1 MEKHPNLEVGRAPI
15 SLQWRKKLIMV
26 MKCLFFLLLVC
37 HFNVFSEIS
46 AQRVARFRMENADL
60 KSCIQ
65 QIERLTGIG
74 FLYNGRELEQIKGIT
89 LDLQNV
95 EINTILSRLLEGP
108 GYTYE
113 IVNGVVAIKRAV
125 TVNNVDLPQAEK
137 RTVRGVVKDRDG
149 MPLPG
154 VSVLVKGTSSGMA
167 TNVDGRF
174 EIKVNDDPNVMLV
187 FSFIGMKSQEMKIGQ
202 ATTLNVVLEPENKAL
217 EEVVVTGYQTISKER
232 ATGSFDKVSVE
243 VLNSRPSSDLS
254 NMLQG
259 VVAGMQSTEN
269 EDGSVNFLIR
279 GTSSLYAN
287 TEPLVVV
294 DGFPIEG
301 TFSSINP
308 NDVESVTVLKDA
320 AAASIWGARSANGVI
335 VVTTKKG
342 KQGKLNVEVQGFYR
356 FNIRPD
362 LDYILAQADSKTTVD
377 YELMAVKNGWFL
389 SEFTPSPTSIAGSLP
404 ISQEYYYA
412 NKYYGMSEAEMNTN
426 LDRLRRTDNRSQLK
440 KHLMQTQALQQ
451 YNVNLSSGTE
461 KNTTYASLMY
471 EKNDEATIKR
481 GYERFMVNFNN
492 TYKFTPWLAASVAGT
507 FQRKKAETS
516 GVTVAEL
523 RNLAPY
529 ELLLEE
535 DGSYAYNVGSWNRL
549 IAEDLNL
556 QNLPYKDLSY
566 NMLREVCNRKYTTET
581 TRYRFNV
588 GLNAKIWR
596 ELVFDTKFQYEKNV
610 ADTRQYDNEE
620 TDYVRQMVNYYTD
633 YDLSGDV
640 LKNQYIP
647 SGGIIRS
654 SKNSNEN
661 YVWRNQLSYNETFGK
676 HDVTALAGMEI
687 SEYKTSGTT
696 YPYVVGY
703 NEKTNTSL
711 PAYYGSKESAKT
723 IVGYPDYYN
732 TLATIVQ
739 TTYSDR
745 VDRYF
750 SYFANAAYMF
760 DGRYGASFSIRADGS
775 NYVTDDKSLRWSPM
789 WSAGLKWNMSNESFL
804 EAASSWVD
812 RLTLRLTYGIN
823 GNAEKSTSPQ
833 TLISTSANVTTGTN
847 VSRVISYGNPLLRWE
862 ETYTTNVGVDFSFFK
877 NALSGKVEYYNRL
890 GKYIIGTVT
899 VPSVYG
905 SKEQRFN
912 NAEILNRGVELE
924 LTGQGQVRSI
934 GLNISSTVTFAY
946 NKNKVQK
953 LFYPSLYCH
962 QLAYA
967 SDPSN
972 GYFIEGKPVG
982 AVYSYDY
989 AGVRDG
995 VPHVKTMDGNE
1006 WTFNDLT
1013 LHNRTLG
1020 LDKMYYGG
1028 TTIAPA
1034 SFGWANSFSWK
1045 GLNLYV
1051 YMTGN
1056 FGGKFR
1062 APTAESVPLAN
1073 SKNTISK
1080 FITRLMESD
1089 GTTFPT
1095 LPAPGDYMCY
1105 RWGRYLPYLRG
1116 NVEDASF
1123 IRLKEVTLSY
1133 YLPEQWLRS
1142 IRLQKAKVF
1151 VQARDLG
1158 MVWTANK
1165 NNYDPEW
1172 LPGTNKPS
1180 TSFTFGAS
1188 FNF

>member
-492 TYKFTPWLAASVAGT
+492 TYKFTPW
-507 FQRKKAETS
+507 
-516 GVTVAEL
+516 
-523 RNLAPY
+523 
-529 ELLLEE
+529 
-535 DGSYAYNVGSWNRL
+535 
-549 IAEDLNL
+549 
-556 QNLPYKDLSY
+556 
-566 NMLREVCNRKYTTET
+566 
-581 TRYRFNV
+581 RFMII
-588 GLNAKIWR
+588 KII
-596 ELVFDTKFQYEKNV
+596 Y
-610 ADTRQYDNEE
+610 
-620 TDYVRQMVNYYTD
+620 
-633 YDLSGDV
+633 
-640 LKNQYIP
+640 
-647 SGGIIRS
+647 
-654 SKNSNEN
+654 
-661 YVWRNQLSYNETFGK
+661 
-676 HDVTALAGMEI
+676 
-687 SEYKTSGTT
+687 
-696 YPYVVGY
+696 
-703 NEKTNTSL
+703 
-711 PAYYGSKESAKT
+711 
-723 IVGYPDYYN
+723 
-732 TLATIVQ
+732 
-739 TTYSDR
+739 
-745 VDRYF
+745 
-750 SYFANAAYMF
+750 
-760 DGRYGASFSIRADGS
+760 
-775 NYVTDDKSLRWSPM
+775 
-789 WSAGLKWNMSNESFL
+789 
-804 EAASSWVD
+804 
-812 RLTLRLTYGIN
+812 
-823 GNAEKSTSPQ
+823 
-833 TLISTSANVTTGTN
+833 
-847 VSRVISYGNPLLRWE
+847 
-862 ETYTTNVGVDFSFFK
+862 
-877 NALSGKVEYYNRL
+877 
-890 GKYIIGTVT
+890 
-899 VPSVYG
+899 
-905 SKEQRFN
+905 
-912 NAEILNRGVELE
+912 
-924 LTGQGQVRSI
+924 
-934 GLNISSTVTFAY
+934 
-946 NKNKVQK
+946 
-953 LFYPSLYCH
+953 
-962 QLAYA
+962 
-967 SDPSN
+967 
-972 GYFIEGKPVG
+972 
-982 AVYSYDY
+982 
-989 AGVRDG
+989 
-995 VPHVKTMDGNE
+995 
-1006 WTFNDLT
+1006 
-1013 LHNRTLG
+1013 
-1020 LDKMYYGG
+1020 
-1028 TTIAPA
+1028 
-1034 SFGWANSFSWK
+1034 
-1045 GLNLYV
+1045 
-1051 YMTGN
+1051 
-1056 FGGKFR
+1056 
-1062 APTAESVPLAN
+1062 
-1073 SKNTISK
+1073 
-1080 FITRLMESD
+1080 
-1089 GTTFPT
+1089 
-1095 LPAPGDYMCY
+1095 
-1105 RWGRYLPYLRG
+1105 
-1116 NVEDASF
+1116 
-1123 IRLKEVTLSY
+1123 
-1133 YLPEQWLRS
+1133 
-1142 IRLQKAKVF
+1142 
-1151 VQARDLG
+1151 
-1158 MVWTANK
+1158 
-1165 NNYDPEW
+1165 
-1172 LPGTNKPS
+1172 
-1180 TSFTFGAS
+1180 
-1188 FNF
+1188 

>member
-676 HDVTALAGMEI
+676 HDVTASLGFLRRTFNNPRIAHPLTPQALYFHSKYQQRAPGKMLVNLRGDRCDIVVLGDDAPMLLNSYEIHHPMDAVYYVMAVRKEFDIPPSQEIILAGDTA
-687 SEYKTSGTT
+687 SRGDVA
-696 YPYVVGY
+696 PQLRRFVRYVM
-703 NEKTNTSL
+703 
-711 PAYYGSKESAKT
+711 PAIFPSA
-723 IVGYPDYYN
+723 
-732 TLATIVQ
+732 
-739 TTYSDR
+739 
-745 VDRYF
+745 
-750 SYFANAAYMF
+750 MF
-760 DGRYGASFSIRADGS
+760 RAGRA
-775 NYVTDDKSLRWSPM
+775 SLRTPFEMVVSP
-789 WSAGLKWNMSNESFL
+789 
-804 EAASSWVD
+804 
-812 RLTLRLTYGIN
+812 LTL
-823 GNAEKSTSPQ
+823 
-833 TLISTSANVTTGTN
+833 
-847 VSRVISYGNPLLRWE
+847 
-862 ETYTTNVGVDFSFFK
+862 
-877 NALSGKVEYYNRL
+877 
-890 GKYIIGTVT
+890 
-899 VPSVYG
+899 
-905 SKEQRFN
+905 
-912 NAEILNRGVELE
+912 
-924 LTGQGQVRSI
+924 
-934 GLNISSTVTFAY
+934 
-946 NKNKVQK
+946 
-953 LFYPSLYCH
+953 
-962 QLAYA
+962 
-967 SDPSN
+967 
-972 GYFIEGKPVG
+972 
-982 AVYSYDY
+982 
-989 AGVRDG
+989 
-995 VPHVKTMDGNE
+995 
-1006 WTFNDLT
+1006 
-1013 LHNRTLG
+1013 
-1020 LDKMYYGG
+1020 
-1028 TTIAPA
+1028 
-1034 SFGWANSFSWK
+1034 
-1045 GLNLYV
+1045 
-1051 YMTGN
+1051 
-1056 FGGKFR
+1056 
-1062 APTAESVPLAN
+1062 
-1073 SKNTISK
+1073 
-1080 FITRLMESD
+1080 
-1089 GTTFPT
+1089 
-1095 LPAPGDYMCY
+1095 
-1105 RWGRYLPYLRG
+1105 
-1116 NVEDASF
+1116 
-1123 IRLKEVTLSY
+1123 
-1133 YLPEQWLRS
+1133 
-1142 IRLQKAKVF
+1142 
-1151 VQARDLG
+1151 
-1158 MVWTANK
+1158 
-1165 NNYDPEW
+1165 
-1172 LPGTNKPS
+1172 
-1180 TSFTFGAS
+1180 
-1188 FNF
+1188 